1 MLSFYLPRFY
11 VDSHVLQCNYGYIK
25 EKNIHLLISDVFV
38 RVSVVSFI
46 NDNVG

>member
-11 VDSHVLQCNYGYIK
+11 VDPHVLQCNCGYIK
-25 EKNIHLLISDVFV
+25 KMNIPLLISYVFV